1 MNAPQ
6 WDQAVWFKST
16 RSAGN
21 GACVEV
27 ALAGRLVGVRDSK
40 DPHSPVLAFTPES
53 WTAFAR
59 SARAG
64 RFAA

>member
-1 MNAPQ
+1 MPRP
-6 WDQAVWFKST
+6 T
-16 RSAGN
+16 LGSARDGAEGRN

-27 ALAGRLVGVRDSK
+27 ALAGRVVGVRDSK

-59 SARAG
+59 SVRAG